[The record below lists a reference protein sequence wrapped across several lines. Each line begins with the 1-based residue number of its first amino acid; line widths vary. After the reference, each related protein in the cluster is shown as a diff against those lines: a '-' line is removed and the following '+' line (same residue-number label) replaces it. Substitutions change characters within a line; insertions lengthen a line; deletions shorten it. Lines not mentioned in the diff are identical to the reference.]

1 MLDVLIIGAGL
12 SGIGAARHLQMQCP
26 NKTWRIWEARDQ
38 LGGTWD
44 LFRYP
49 GVRSDSDMHTL
60 GYSFK
65 PWRGQQAMADG
76 PSILH
81 YIQEAAQETGVAQHI
96 AYGHRVTSAAWSSV
110 DACWSITARLAD
122 GTQVRQQAKFL
133 YLCGGYYSFAQG
145 HQPHF
150 AGLENFKG
158 EVIHPQ
164 FWPAGLNHAGKRV
177 VVMGSGATAITLVP
191 AMAQTAAHVTM
202 LQRSPSYVVSR
213 PARDPLALCLDRW
226 LPFAVGYDI
235 TRWKNILQG
244 LFYFQLARRWPEFF
258 KNYLVQMVNL
268 ALRGQVDVARHFT
281 PRYKPWDQRVCAVP
295 DGDLFRQINQGRVS
309 VVTDTVSHF
318 TPDGVALQ
326 SGDTLNAD
334 LVVMATGLQ
343 LNVLADIAFE
353 VDGQAVV
360 AGDRFAYK
368 GMMLSGLPNM
378 AMAFGYTNAS
388 WTLKADLTA
397 GFVCRL
403 LKHMDRQGYRF
414 VCPQHD
420 GALTPQPFLDFTSG
434 YVVRASERLPKQ
446 GPSAP
451 WRVHQNYLLDLLAL
465 RFGRLEDGVLRF
477 SA

>member
-1 MLDVLIIGAGL
+1 
-12 SGIGAARHLQMQCP
+12 
-26 NKTWRIWEARDQ
+26 
-38 LGGTWD
+38 
-44 LFRYP
+44 
-49 GVRSDSDMHTL
+49 
-60 GYSFK
+60 
-65 PWRGQQAMADG
+65 
-76 PSILH
+76 
-81 YIQEAAQETGVAQHI
+81 
-96 AYGHRVTSAAWSSV
+96 
-110 DACWSITARLAD
+110 
-122 GTQVRQQAKFL
+122 
-133 YLCGGYYSFAQG
+133 
-145 HQPHF
+145 
-150 AGLENFKG
+150 
-158 EVIHPQ
+158 
-164 FWPAGLNHAGKRV
+164 
-177 VVMGSGATAITLVP
+177 
-191 AMAQTAAHVTM
+191 MAQTAAHVTM

-213 PARDPLALCLDRW
+213 PARDPLAQCLDRW
-226 LPFAVGYDI
+226 LPFAVAYDI

-258 KNYLVQMVNL
+258 KNYLVKMVNL

-403 LKHMDRQGYRF
+403 LNHMDRQGYRF

-420 GALTPQPFLDFTSG
+420 DALTPQPFLDFTSG
-434 YVVRASERLPKQ
+434 YVVRTSERLPKQ
-446 GPSAP
+446 GPSTP

-465 RFGRLEDGVLRF
+465 RFGRLEDGVLLF

>member
-1 MLDVLIIGAGL
+1 V
-12 SGIGAARHLQMQCP
+12 
-26 NKTWRIWEARDQ
+26 
-38 LGGTWD
+38 
-44 LFRYP
+44 
-49 GVRSDSDMHTL
+49 VR
-60 GYSFK
+60 
-65 PWRGQQAMADG
+65 
-76 PSILH
+76 
-81 YIQEAAQETGVAQHI
+81 
-96 AYGHRVTSAAWSSV
+96 
-110 DACWSITARLAD
+110 
-122 GTQVRQQAKFL
+122 
-133 YLCGGYYSFAQG
+133 
-145 HQPHF
+145 
-150 AGLENFKG
+150 
-158 EVIHPQ
+158 
-164 FWPAGLNHAGKRV
+164 
-177 VVMGSGATAITLVP
+177 
-191 AMAQTAAHVTM
+191 
-202 LQRSPSYVVSR
+202 R

-226 LPFAVGYDI
+226 LPFGVGYDI

-258 KNYLVQMVNL
+258 KNYLVKMVDL

-378 AMAFGYTNAS
+378 VMAFGYTNAS

-420 GALTPQPFLDFTSG
+420 AALTPQPFLDFTSG
-434 YVVRASERLPKQ
+434 YVVRTSERLPKQ
-446 GPSAP
+446 GPSTP